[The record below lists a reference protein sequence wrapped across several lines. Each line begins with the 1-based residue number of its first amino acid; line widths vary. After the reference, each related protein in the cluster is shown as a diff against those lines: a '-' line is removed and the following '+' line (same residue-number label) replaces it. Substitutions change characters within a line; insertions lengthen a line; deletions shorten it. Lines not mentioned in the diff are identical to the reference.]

1 MSGIKTLEELQADLA
16 DAQLA
21 FERHNAAL
29 QGLGPDSNKETRDDL
44 ESKFSEKEAE
54 VAKLAGDIARIER
67 MNKAL
72 NDVPRAEVK
81 VGEEPRTYAKG
92 VREAD
97 GTARSFFGDLFR
109 KHMGDIAAET
119 RLARHAREV
128 ASEKRGAITTGTG
141 GPGLVPP
148 QYLLDELAQFARSSR
163 PFADALG
170 PRALPET
177 GMTFNVP
184 RVTTG
189 TVTAVQATETTTI
202 QDGSAVTDY
211 LAFTVNTVAGKQIVS
226 RQLLERSDPATDTV
240 IGQDLAAD
248 YAKQLDT
255 QLLTQATNG
264 ITVLSGTNSVTYTQA
279 TPTAATLYPKI
290 ADAVQQIWTNRFA
303 APSLIVMAP
312 RRWGSLIGAVDTSG
326 RPLVVPDAPA
336 AQSAWNAMSI
346 GDATIPAG
354 LVGLIQGLPV
364 VVDANI
370 PVNLGVSTDQDTIIV
385 TRREDQLLFEVGAPT
400 VTVDMSSL
408 SDNLNVKIYAYGY
421 FAFTFARYVKGTS
434 IIGGTGLKTPTF

>member
-1 MSGIKTLEELQADLA
+1 MPACPRVGESSAPPEAPGRVGTAMCRNAYRVALA
-16 DAQLA
+16 DARDAGTTTLA
-21 FERHNAAL
+21 IVERVRW
-29 QGLGPDSNKETRDDL
+29 GIIGVGDVTEGKSGPG
-44 ESKFSEKEAE
+44 FQ
-54 VAKLAGDIARIER
+54 
-67 MNKAL
+67 
-72 NDVPRAEVK
+72 RAE
-81 VGEEPRTYAKG
+81 
-92 VREAD
+92 
-97 GTARSFFGDLFR
+97 RSEL
-109 KHMGDIAAET
+109 
-119 RLARHAREV
+119 V
-128 ASEKRGAITTGTG
+128 AVMR
-141 GPGLVPP
+141 
-148 QYLLDELAQFARSSR
+148 RS
-163 PFADALG
+163 G
-170 PRALPET
+170 
-177 GMTFNVP
+177 
-184 RVTTG
+184 
-189 TVTAVQATETTTI
+189 
-202 QDGSAVTDY
+202 
-211 LAFTVNTVAGKQIVS
+211 
-226 RQLLERSDPATDTV
+226 
-240 IGQDLAAD
+240 DLAAD

-312 RRWGSLIGAVDTSG
+312 RRWGSLIGAVDTAG

-346 GDATIPAG
+346 GDATVPAG